1 MQLRRGVS
9 AALALAALAFP
20 AAARADAGAA
30 CRIPPGTPAAADASR
45 VQSLVFNGPGAMAE
59 RVLGGQFAGAWVH
72 PSDGTWYAGVAP
84 GSISVDAA
92 QQAIGAQ
99 LGVGPDADF
108 LRERLRVVAEPYAW
122 ADLKT
127 ARDALSKAFSKQKW
141 DVGMTSGIGCS
152 MSDNWRVEVML
163 FKDSGKFITLAMK
176 VMAQR
181 YGGDR
186 VIVRRLSSAPP
197 RIVSVSPGPVA
208 KPARKK
214 TTKKKR

>member
-20 AAARADAGAA
+20 VAARADAGAP
-30 CRIPPGTPAAADASR
+30 CRIPPGTSAAADAPR
-45 VQSLVFNGPGAMAE
+45 VQSLVFGGPGASVQQ
-59 RVLGGQFAGAWVH
+59 VLGRQFAGTWVH
-72 PSDGTWYAGVAP
+72 PSDGTWYAGVGP
-84 GSISVDAA
+84 GAVSVEAA

-99 LGVGPDADF
+99 LGTGPDADF

-127 ARDALSKAFSKQKW
+127 VRDKVFRAFSKQKW
-141 DVGMTSGIGCS
+141 DIGFTAGVGCT
-152 MSDNWRVEVML
+152 MSDSWRVEVML
-163 FKDSGKFITLAMK
+163 FKDSGKFVTLATK

-186 VIVRRLSSAPP
+186 VIVRRLNSAAP
-197 RIVSVSPGPVA
+197 RVISVSPGPV
-208 KPARKK
+208 R
-214 TTKKKR
+214 TKKKR

>member
-20 AAARADAGAA
+20 AAARADAGAP

-45 VQSLVFNGPGAMAE
+45 VQSLVFAGPGAAVQ
-59 RVLGGQFAGAWVH
+59 RVLGRQYAGAWVH
-72 PSDGTWYAGVAP
+72 PSDGSWYAGVAP
-84 GSISVDAA
+84 GALSVEAA

-99 LGVGPDADF
+99 LGVGPDADL

-122 ADLKT
+122 ADLKSV
-127 ARDALSKAFSKQKW
+127 RDQLFKAFSKQRW
-141 DVGMTSGIGCS
+141 DVGFTSGVGCS
-152 MSDNWRVEVML
+152 MSANWRVEVML
-163 FKDSGKFITLAMK
+163 FKDSGKFITLATK

-186 VIVRRLSSAPP
+186 VIVRRLDAAAP
-197 RIVSVSPGPVA
+197 RVVAVSPGPVA
-208 KPARKK
+208 KPSR
-214 TTKKKR
+214 KKKR